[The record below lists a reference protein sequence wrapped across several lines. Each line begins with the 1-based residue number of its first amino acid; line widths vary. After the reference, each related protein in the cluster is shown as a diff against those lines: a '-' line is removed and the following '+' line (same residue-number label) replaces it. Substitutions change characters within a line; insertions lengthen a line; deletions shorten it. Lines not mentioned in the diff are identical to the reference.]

1 MRAHAR
7 EERIGVIGLDDGAEL
22 ARPLDAQGRAI
33 AFQGR
38 GVVVST
44 ALAARLTVR
53 AGDEVELEIMEG
65 RRPRTLLPVTAI
77 ADEYAGFTAYIAR
90 DALNHVM
97 GDGDVASGADL
108 VVVADDRTDF
118 YRAITRMPQVAGVAS
133 RDDTVAAFR
142 SAVADVLTIEMTF
155 FLGCAAA
162 IAFGVAYNISRI
174 ALADRSRDLA
184 TLRVLGFAPVECAYI
199 LVGELLFLA
208 LLATPVGVAGGLA
221 IVKAMVVAFGRQDF
235 YLPFMITANGLG
247 LAFTAYLGRG
257 RRGCGKPSSFRR
269 RSVDGSSGFP
279 SRSATA

>member
-1 MRAHAR
+1 MNMRASP
-7 EERIGVIGLDDGAEL
+7 
-22 ARPLDAQGRAI
+22 RPYDL
-33 AFQGR
+33 
-38 GVVVST
+38 
-44 ALAARLTVR
+44 
-53 AGDEVELEIMEG
+53 
-65 RRPRTLLPVTAI
+65 
-77 ADEYAGFTAYIAR
+77 

-155 FLGCAAA
+155 FLGFAAA

-174 ALADRSRDLA
+174 ALADRARDLA

-247 LAFTAYLGRG
+247 WPSRPIWAGG